1 MVFSI
6 LIFILTLLVL
16 VLIHEFGHFI
26 MAKKFGIKVE
36 EFGFGIPPR
45 IWGKKIG
52 ETLYSINWIPFGGFV
67 KLLGEDDLPAGRQE
81 VDKTVLKNPGSFA
94 AKSVFQ
100 RILVVVAGVAM
111 NLFLA
116 WIIFYTVLLFQNF
129 KIIYPALEPA
139 AFVGRVEEDFP
150 AKAAGISV
158 GDRILEVDG
167 KRVEKFE
174 DARKFIKIKQGAEV
188 QLKISDIDGKNTKLL
203 NITPKKTE
211 EGEYL
216 IGVVFTPIPF
226 KQYTTPS
233 EKLFS
238 GITYS
243 YDLTKATFT
252 GLGRTINNLVSG
264 DFKTASESVAGPVG
278 IAGVTN
284 NILSAGWQAVLPYL
298 WFVGV
303 LSLTLSIFNVLP
315 IPALDGGRLFFL
327 IIEAVIGKKVK
338 SEVEKIIHSVGF
350 VVLISLAFLITYSD
364 IRKLL
369 NP

>member
-1 MVFSI
+1 MIFSI

-45 IWGKKIG
+45 AWGKKIG
-52 ETLYSINWIPFGGFV
+52 ETLFSINWIPFGGFV
-67 KLLGEDDLPAGRQE
+67 KLLGEDE
-81 VDKTVLKNPGSFA
+81 IDKAVLKNPRSFA
-94 AKSVFQ
+94 AKPVFQ
-100 RILVVVAGVAM
+100 RILVVIAGVLM

-116 WIIFYTVLLFQNF
+116 WIIFYTVLVAQNF

-139 AFVGRVEEDFP
+139 AFIGRVEENFP
-150 AKAAGISV
+150 AKDAGIRV

-167 KRVEKFE
+167 KKVEKFE
-174 DARKFIKIKQGAEV
+174 DARKFIKEKQGAEV
-188 QLKISDIDGKNTKLL
+188 ELKIADIEGKNVKILS
-203 NITPKKTE
+203 ITPKKTE
-211 EGEYL
+211 DGEYL
-216 IGVVFTPIPF
+216 IGVAFSPIPI
-226 KQYTTPS
+226 KQYSSKT
-233 EKLFS
+233 EKIFS
-238 GITYS
+238 GISYS
-243 YDLTKATFT
+243 YDLTKATFI

-264 DFKTASESVAGPVG
+264 DFRTASESVAGPVG

-327 IIEAVIGKKVK
+327 IIEAIIGKKVK
-338 SEVEKIIHSVGF
+338 AEVERIIHSVGF
-350 VVLISLAFLITYSD
+350 AILISLAFLITYSD

-369 NP
+369 Q

>member
-1 MVFSI
+1 MIFSI

-26 MAKKFGIKVE
+26 MARKFGIKVE

-45 IWGKKIG
+45 VWGKKIG

-67 KLLGEDDLPAGRQE
+67 KLLGEDE
-81 VDKTVLKNPGSFA
+81 VEKAILKNPRSFA
-94 AKSVFQ
+94 AKPVFQ
-100 RILVVVAGVAM
+100 RILVVIAGVLM

-129 KIIYPALEPA
+129 RIIYPALESA
-139 AFVGRVEEDFP
+139 AFVGRVEESFP
-150 AKAAGISV
+150 AKAVGITV

-167 KRVEKFE
+167 KKVEKFE
-174 DARKFIKIKQGAEV
+174 DARKFIKEKQGAEV
-188 QLKISDIDGKNTKLL
+188 ELKIADIDGKNSKLL
-203 NITPKKTE
+203 RITPKKTE
-211 EGEYL
+211 EGEFL
-216 IGVVFTPIPF
+216 IGVAFTPVPF
-226 KQYTTPS
+226 KQYTMPS

-243 YDLTKATFT
+243 YDLTRATFI
-252 GLGRTINNLVSG
+252 GLVRTINSLITG
-264 DFKTASESVAGPVG
+264 DLKTASESVAGPVG

-284 NILSAGWQAVLPYL
+284 NILSAGWQAILPYL

-338 SEVEKIIHSVGF
+338 SEVEKVIHSVGF
-350 VVLISLAFLITYSD
+350 VILLSLAALITFSD